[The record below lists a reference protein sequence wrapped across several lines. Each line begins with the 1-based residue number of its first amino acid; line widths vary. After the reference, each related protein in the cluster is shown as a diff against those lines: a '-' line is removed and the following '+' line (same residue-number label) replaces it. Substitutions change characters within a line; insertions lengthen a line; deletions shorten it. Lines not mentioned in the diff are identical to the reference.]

1 MQTIA
6 SNANNYS
13 KIHAGLKLETII
25 SRVKRATMGHITIN
39 TQDLTVQGWDFSTG
53 SYCQAGTYTTKENLV
68 YILLYIL
75 HDFKLAETA
84 HYDARRAALRKQGL
98 NI

>member
-13 KIHAGLKLETII
+13 KIHAGLKLATILA
-25 SRVKRATMGHITIN
+25 RVKRYTMGHVTIN
-39 TQDLTVQGWDFSTG
+39 TQTLQVLAWDFITG
-53 SYCQAGTYTTKENLV
+53 SYRQAGTYTTKENLV
-68 YILLYIL
+68 YILLHIV
-75 HDFKLAETA
+75 HDFKLGQTA
-84 HYDARRAALRKQGL
+84 HYEARRAALRKQGL